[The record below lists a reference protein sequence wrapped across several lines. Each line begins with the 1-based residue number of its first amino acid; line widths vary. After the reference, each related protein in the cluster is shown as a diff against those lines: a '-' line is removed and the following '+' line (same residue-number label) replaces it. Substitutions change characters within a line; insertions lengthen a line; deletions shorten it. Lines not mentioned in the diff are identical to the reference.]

1 MCAPH
6 NTLVQVTSNYVRR
19 SSEKH
24 SWASRAEDLW
34 AVSHLVLYITFRPY
48 TTVSDGWKH
57 RQYIPVFMLKRWS
70 FVLQFSLAPLCIIHR
85 QPRRALSVFSL
96 KFNSTCKHKCFSA
109 SMRGCFSAPSWLVLH
124 LKFVLTGTLTNG
136 TITDLII
143 SPPSSAGAITKG
155 CTDKRRKL
163 D

>member
-1 MCAPH
+1 MPH
-6 NTLVQVTSNYVRR
+6 NTLVQVTLNYIRR
-19 SSEKH
+19 SSENN

-34 AVSHLVLYITFRPY
+34 AVSHLVLILVHSGHTQQWLME
-48 TTVSDGWKH
+48 WKH
-57 RQYIPVFMLKRWS
+57 RQYVPIFKLKRWS

-109 SMRGCFSAPSWLVLH
+109 SMRGCFSAPSWLVLRF
-124 LKFVLTGTLTNG
+124 KFVLTGILTNG
-136 TITDLII
+136 TITDFII
-143 SPPSSAGAITKG
+143 SLPSSTGAITKG
-155 CTDKRRKL
+155 CTGKQRKL